1 MRLQLQ
7 NFEEVALY
15 LQCCIIITTYRNVSL
30 SMQLF
35 TGTNIVV
42 AVALAYI
49 AIAAQQVIPCT
60 IVWYINVMSV
70 MSMNG

>member
-1 MRLQLQ
+1 
-7 NFEEVALY
+7 
-15 LQCCIIITTYRNVSL
+15 
-30 SMQLF
+30 MQLF

-60 IVWYINVMSV
+60 IAWYINFM
-70 MSMNG
+70 

>member
-1 MRLQLQ
+1 MVFSETTHLLSII
-7 NFEEVALY
+7 VTLAY
-15 LQCCIIITTYRNVSL
+15 LSSDTTYRNVSL

-60 IVWYINVMSV
+60 IV
-70 MSMNG
+70 NG